1 MNENLN
7 TNNKYLPIIFS
18 IVLIIGILLGILLSG
33 TLQNKN
39 LFSKKNQGYNKI
51 NDVINF
57 VLQDYVDT
65 VSINKLQE
73 KAITGM
79 LESLDPHSVYISSE
93 EFNEANDPLMGNFE
107 GIGVQFKIQ
116 NDTIMVV
123 NTVSGGPSEKVGIRA
138 GDRIVKV
145 DGKNVASIGIKD
157 TDVLKN
163 LKGKKGSTVK
173 VSIFRRGVNHIID
186 FNIIRDVIPTYSI
199 DISYMVD
206 KQIAYIKLS
215 KFSATTIQEFSKAL
229 EDLNQKGMQ
238 KLILDLRGNGGGFL
252 KAAVV
257 LADEF
262 LSKGKLIVYT
272 EGKNSPVE
280 KYFATNKGIAES
292 KALVVLIDEWSASA
306 SEIIAGAIQDNDRG
320 WIIGR
325 RSFGKGLVQEQFN
338 LSDGS
343 AVRLTVARYHTPTGR
358 CIQKSYKKG
367 MDDYMNDFNQRYLN
381 GELENPDSTKFIDSL
396 KYKTPK
402 GKTVYGGGG
411 IMPDIYI
418 PLHMDKNLEYYNQ
431 LLNKGLI
438 YQFAFEYTDK
448 NRNSFT
454 SYKNAEDYIRRFNI
468 NDLVLNEFTEY
479 AAKNGISKN
488 VKAYAASIDKVKILL
503 KAFIG
508 RNVFDDKGF
517 YPIYLQTD
525 SAFLKAIEQLKKEK

>member
-1 MNENLN
+1 
-7 TNNKYLPIIFS
+7 
-18 IVLIIGILLGILLSG
+18 
-33 TLQNKN
+33 
-39 LFSKKNQGYNKI
+39 
-51 NDVINF
+51 
-57 VLQDYVDT
+57 
-65 VSINKLQE
+65 
-73 KAITGM
+73 
-79 LESLDPHSVYISSE
+79 
-93 EFNEANDPLMGNFE
+93 
-107 GIGVQFKIQ
+107 
-116 NDTIMVV
+116 
-123 NTVSGGPSEKVGIRA
+123 
-138 GDRIVKV
+138 
-145 DGKNVASIGIKD
+145 
-157 TDVLKN
+157 
-163 LKGKKGSTVK
+163 
-173 VSIFRRGVNHIID
+173 
-186 FNIIRDVIPTYSI
+186 
-199 DISYMVD
+199 
-206 KQIAYIKLS
+206 
-215 KFSATTIQEFSKAL
+215 
-229 EDLNQKGMQ
+229 
-238 KLILDLRGNGGGFL
+238 
-252 KAAVV
+252 
-257 LADEF
+257 
-262 LSKGKLIVYT
+262 
-272 EGKNSPVE
+272 
-280 KYFATNKGIAES
+280 
-292 KALVVLIDEWSASA
+292 
-306 SEIIAGAIQDNDRG
+306 
-320 WIIGR
+320 
-325 RSFGKGLVQEQFN
+325 
-338 LSDGS
+338 
-343 AVRLTVARYHTPTGR
+343 
-358 CIQKSYKKG
+358 